1 MRWLLN
7 FLVKILGGF
16 LASLGFFMTKQEPVS
31 SAQAG
36 ESEKPKPEEPVCAP
50 LGV

>member
-1 MRWLLN
+1 MGR
-7 FLVKILGGF
+7 KLGSKD
-16 LASLGFFMTKQEPVS
+16 LKPRVRRKRADLPQPALVS